1 MNPIWLLVPGLV
13 LIFLLDYYIVRRKKR
28 SAKVEIPG
36 AAYDEQ
42 FDRFTEFDDLH
53 NTMREKGY
61 HYFSG
66 LTNGRNNFFNFNFS
80 TEYNGRGDSVNLDI
94 GPAITTVDTI
104 KNNQQSLQTV
114 ETKDL
119 MKYITENI

>member
-1 MNPIWLLVPGLV
+1 MNPIWLFVPALV

-28 SAKVEIPG
+28 SDKVEIPG

-66 LTNGRNNFFNFNFS
+66 LTNDKNNFFSFSFS
-80 TEYNGRGDSVNLDI
+80 TGLNGRGDSVELDI
-94 GPAITTVDTI
+94 GPALTTVDIWKNGRQTI
-104 KNNQQSLQTV
+104 DV

-119 MKYITENI
+119 MKYITENV